1 MKSIQKLNLA
11 NLISFLRIL
20 LIPFILFTSI
30 THSQGLNYLASFI
43 FLIASLTD
51 FLDGYLA
58 RRLKL
63 ESKFG
68 ANLDLIADKLLVS
81 ISLIYISFAYN
92 SIEILIPSSVIIIRE
107 IMVTYLRFYLMYEKK
122 KQLKVKFIG
131 KFKTFSQMISLII
144 LFLGSEIM
152 LFSKIYLIGVIC
164 LNFAAIFT
172 IISFLFYYSD
182 LKENL

>member
-1 MKSIQKLNLA
+1 MRSSQKLNLA
-11 NLISFLRIL
+11 NLTSFLRII
-20 LIPFILFTSI
+20 LIPFILFMSI

-58 RRLKL
+58 RRLKV

-81 ISLIYISFAYN
+81 ISLIYISFSFN

-107 IMVTYLRFYLMYEKK
+107 IMVTYLRFNLMYEKK

-131 KFKTFSQMISLII
+131 KFKTFSQMVSLII
-144 LFLGSEIM
+144 LFLGSDLL
-152 LFSKIYLIGVIC
+152 LFSKIYLLGIIC

-182 LKENL
+182 FRKNL